1 MHDSKI
7 SLEKHFCPKNLGHG
21 PKIGIFELK
30 ENFGCYFSLN
40 LFYNENLYHLRC
52 SCANSMFGKNL
63 FPVIQTKMLSANQMA
78 GFFNQLFFQNKLM
91 IKTHFMHFDT
101 NSHEFKIYQTFFG

>member
-7 SLEKHFCPKNLGHG
+7 CLEKQFCPKSLGHG
-21 PKIGIFELK
+21 PKIGIFEFK
-30 ENFGCYFSLN
+30 EKFGYFSLN
-40 LFYNENLYHLRC
+40 LFYNENLYYLRC
-52 SCANSMFGKNL
+52 SCANAMFGKNL
-63 FPVIQTKMLSANQMA
+63 VPVIQTKILSANQMA

-91 IKTHFMHFDT
+91 IQTHFMHFDT